1 MKTNSYTVTIT
12 YSETDAFT
20 TRVFANNAGTAK
32 MVAFGEAVEQ
42 CENLPPYLDCE
53 VEAELMIECPVC
65 SNEAHIGRKEVYC
78 TVCGFGPGEADL
90 DYFTEV
96 TL

>member
-20 TRVFANNAGTAK
+20 TRVFANNVETAK
-32 MVAFGEAVEQ
+32 MIAFGEAVEQ

-53 VEAELMIECPVC
+53 VEAQRMIDCPVC
-65 SNEAHIGRKEVYC
+65 SNEAYLGEKAAYC
-78 TVCGFGPGEADL
+78 TVCDFELGE
-90 DYFTEV
+90 EV